1 MGKGIYEGASGRVC
15 ILSWLQPGAQQLHG
29 SPISPV
35 IAQSDGRCREG
46 GRGERGQGS
55 IGPVSKYSLLRTGS
69 P

>member
-15 ILSWLQPGAQQLHG
+15 ILSWLQPGAQQLLG

-35 IAQSDGRCREG
+35 IAQSDGHCRRWEG
-46 GRGERGQGS
+46 RKGPGS
-55 IGPVSKYSLLRTGS
+55 HRPSVQVLSAGAGS